1 MTRSEAIE
9 LSNPILHP
17 IERKVFSYIRHNYC
31 MGSTRWQFV
40 ISRLHLA
47 PKKDDAWHG
56 IIYMPSALCSNP
68 ESYCDGSSWYDLSNN
83 ADFSEF
89 KERALSKIKVAFPDD
104 WVPGNPVPGTVEE
117 CDIDYSFPDGRFLV
131 SSMNGKVS

>member
-47 PKKDDAWHG
+47 PKKMMRG
-56 IIYMPSALCSNP
+56 M
-68 ESYCDGSSWYDLSNN
+68 
-83 ADFSEF
+83 
-89 KERALSKIKVAFPDD
+89 V
-104 WVPGNPVPGTVEE
+104 
-117 CDIDYSFPDGRFLV
+117 SFICLAHYAQTQNHTAMVVVG
-131 SSMNGKVS
+131 MI